1 MAKHPLFLSL
11 FYTAISSLPR
21 KQYEQ
26 YHEPDGSRSEEER
39 QDTRRCLPHHT
50 SCIKDFPH
58 QSFADSVME
67 DSCELTAIVLHLIG
81 SGARSYRYLKNG
93 MMYKHPSVSYLE

>member
-1 MAKHPLFLSL
+1 MSSTTSL
-11 FYTAISSLPR
+11 MGQEV
-21 KQYEQ
+21 K
-26 YHEPDGSRSEEER
+26 
-39 QDTRRCLPHHT
+39 
-50 SCIKDFPH
+50 KK
-58 QSFADSVME
+58 DSVME

>member
-1 MAKHPLFLSL
+1 MVRLLLFSCLIAILFFNLVVSL
-11 FYTAISSLPR
+11 YED
-21 KQYEQ
+21 EQ

-58 QSFADSVME
+58 QSF
-67 DSCELTAIVLHLIG
+67 
-81 SGARSYRYLKNG
+81 
-93 MMYKHPSVSYLE
+93 